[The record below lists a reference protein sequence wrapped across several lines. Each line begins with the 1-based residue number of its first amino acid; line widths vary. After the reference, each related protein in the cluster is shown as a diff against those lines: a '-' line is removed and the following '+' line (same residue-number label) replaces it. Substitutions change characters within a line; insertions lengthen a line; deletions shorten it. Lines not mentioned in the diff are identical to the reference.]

1 MINWKALEK
10 FIAPGKVVTL
20 VIMIDGK
27 EIGALSFNVDSL
39 AYKEILEAV
48 NHSAPVAVAE
58 KKPELAK
65 SNKKAEPAKKIE
77 TVESVIQVDDEFCER
92 LVNDEY
98 DDDVDEVAELD
109 KIFIA
114 DKPMTRE
121 QIMAQDSK
129 EPTNEQREQYEKE
142 KQPDFSPQRG
152 SVSAGPVKEPEPKKE
167 PEKPAQ
173 QQMQLTDEW

>member
-1 MINWKALEK
+1 MINWKNLEK

-20 VIMIDGK
+20 VMLIDG
-27 EIGALSFNVDSL
+27 EEVGAFSFNVDSL
-39 AYKEILEAV
+39 AFKEALEAAS
-48 NHSAPVAVAE
+48 HLDPVKVAE
-58 KKPELAK
+58 KKTELAK

-109 KIFIA
+109 KIFIT

-121 QIMAQDSK
+121 QIMMQSETAAQSELSTK
-129 EPTNEQREQYEKE
+129 VE
-142 KQPDFSPQRG
+142 PQRG
-152 SVSAGPVKEPEPKKE
+152 SVSSGPVKELELKKE